1 MFVENLV
8 GSEKSAFL
16 GLARKVVQADG
27 VLAPREA
34 QLLSSFAAATEAE
47 FAEGTVQELASAFQ
61 TRQSK
66 VSALLEL
73 IGLGYADG
81 EYRPIESAL
90 VGEISRAL
98 GFADDEVAGMES
110 WVVRQTALLQEAAGF
125 WIGED
130 A

>member
-1 MFVENLV
+1 M
-8 GSEKSAFL
+8 
-16 GLARKVVQADG
+16 
-27 VLAPREA
+27 
-34 QLLSSFAAATEAE
+34 
-47 FAEGTVQELASAFQ
+47 QELASAFQ